1 MKVPNNPHDSLFKA
15 AFSDVVY
22 AATYGDQK
30 LEICLLF
37 EHKSKPEKFP
47 HLQLLRYMLE
57 AWDTMVSNKEKLKAI
72 VPIVVYHGSEK
83 WSVRPFHSYFGN
95 LDSHLKAFFPGF
107 EYLVTNFNEIPT
119 DTLLKLNPG
128 ILRPTMLIFKHGK
141 EEEFIKVNFKEIF
154 RGLEDQL
161 ENQQVSN
168 QLIVL
173 FVYLWSVSKIADE
186 EFMDLLNSL
195 PQEMNDLTMTTY
207 EQIIQRGVKQGKI
220 EGKVEKENF
229 VITQGV
235 KNGLSL
241 GMIAELTGLSIDE
254 VEKRI
259 KRFDL

>member
-1 MKVPNNPHDSLFKA
+1 MPNNPHDSLFKA